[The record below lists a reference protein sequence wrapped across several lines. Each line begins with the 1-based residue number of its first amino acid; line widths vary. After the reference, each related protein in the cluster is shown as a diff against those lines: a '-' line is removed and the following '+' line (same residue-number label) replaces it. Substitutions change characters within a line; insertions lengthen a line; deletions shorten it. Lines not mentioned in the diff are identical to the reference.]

1 MLNTAWTVR
10 VAPRPSRP
18 SPDESSSPGSP
29 CAESRQPVV
38 NGFEVTDHADLPV
51 FFEAYE
57 ARALETALD

>member
-1 MLNTAWTVR
+1 MNR
-10 VAPRPSRP
+10 VHPDPS
-18 SPDESSSPGSP
+18 
-29 CAESRQPVV
+29 CAQSRQPVI